1 MALLLSILFWIII
14 GQLIVNLA
22 LFIWKVITPRG
33 RMYYYGENNKVS
45 YFGYVFNKTGEG
57 NYTIVDVGK
66 MPGNREVGEVL
77 TSGEVRIKRNAGS
90 SFESF
95 QTLGFID
102 TNGVITDE
110 NKTQIAKCIP
120 QEGERKLRD
129 LFLMHSLEIELLD
142 PSGNPSGVK
151 LGRTTDSLRFGA
163 NKISQVSRLKAAA
176 AALTLFEDE
185 IVSEEEGRSLP
196 QTTWKDLALL
206 TTLIYVFFYAGF
218 AILMNQYNMYPAAGQ
233 MLSFVFGM
241 LSVYFML
248 WWSLHMLK
256 TDLANQNVTF
266 THFLNLVNRNTSL
279 GSWNAWMIIL
289 SIIGLCFSIFIEGFD
304 YVPLFLSIIIG
315 GSVNWMSASAAVWK
329 VASQSDSIWVPKQ
342 FKTKR
347 EKVKSRSSGNTQVTT
362 SKKTFTWNLKDFGI
376 DTTNNP
382 ETLEVAFVDDYL
394 KPNQQATAPPN
405 QQNTTPPNQQNSVS
419 VPITRNKNPFYGKDA
434 TSGLPNWEKAKDIKE
449 LSSMIQTVLNGSDES
464 THAFPVE
471 SDALNAII
479 MSAASICKKHNLADF
494 EILNLILGFCQESVN
509 YKLDH
514 ESASIDKAGEYV
526 RFSIESL
533 YDGEGD
539 CDCTAALA
547 YQLFKAMGID
557 VKYAILQNK
566 DGKGKHAAV
575 LIKKDNGKLKLPPQY
590 SKVTIKKAPDYA
602 YCETTAKGW
611 RVGVMP
617 SEYDPADENIIVL

>member
-1 MALLLSILFWIII
+1 MVLLLSILFWIII
-14 GQLIVNLA
+14 GQLIINLA

-57 NYTIVDVGK
+57 SYTIVDVGK

-77 TSGEVRIKRNAGS
+77 TSGEVRIKKNGGS
-90 SFESF
+90 SFESYE
-95 QTLGFID
+95 TLGFID
-102 TNGVITDE
+102 TIGVIMDK
-110 NKTQIAKCIP
+110 NKTPIAKCIP
-120 QEGERKLRD
+120 QEGERRFKD

-142 PSGNPSGVK
+142 PSGNLSGEK
-151 LGRTTDSLRFGA
+151 LGRATDSLRFGA

-185 IVSEEEGRSLP
+185 IVAEAEGRSLP

-218 AILMNQYNMYPAAGQ
+218 AFLMNQYNMYPAAGQ
-233 MLSFVFGM
+233 MLSFVLGM

-279 GSWNAWMIIL
+279 GSWNAWML
-289 SIIGLCFSIFIEGFD
+289 FLASIGLCFSIFIEGYD
-304 YVPLFLSIIIG
+304 YVPLFLSILIG
-315 GSVNWMSASAAVWK
+315 GSVNWASATAAVWK
-329 VASQSDSIWVPKQ
+329 VASPSDSIWVPKQ

-347 EKVKSRSSGNTQVTT
+347 EKVKSRFSGSTQVTT
-362 SKKTFTWNLKDFGI
+362 SKKTFTWDLKDFGI

-382 ETLEVAFVDDYL
+382 ETVEVSFVDDYL
-394 KPNQQATAPPN
+394 KPNQQNTAAI
-405 QQNTTPPNQQNSVS
+405 
-419 VPITRNKNPFYGKDA
+419 PITRRKNPFYGKDA
-434 TSGLPNWEKAKDIKE
+434 NGLPNWEKSKDIKE
-449 LSSMIQTVLNGSDES
+449 LSNMILIVLNGSDES
-464 THAFPVE
+464 SHAFPVE
-471 SDALNAII
+471 SDALNDII
-479 MSAASICKKHNLADF
+479 NSAASICKKHNLADF
-494 EILNLILGFCQESVN
+494 EILNLILGFCQDAVK
-509 YKLDH
+509 YKLDN
-514 ESASIDKAGEYV
+514 ESASIDKTYEYV

-547 YQLFKAMGID
+547 YQLFKAMGVD

-590 SKVTIKKAPDYA
+590 SKITIKKAPDYA